1 MFRNKKLA
9 ILVAGIVAMS
19 LSLTSCGKS
28 SENEDAKTDGNG
40 SPSLTEIA
48 RRAMA
53 TVSLDDEGRQFKEV
67 IEGAGYV
74 LGTYEAF
81 PTQEVGKKGRM
92 LVYAGKDGK
101 SGGVIFVKKVGSATS
116 PAWHWYFVDMV
127 PERVE
132 KLELNEDGLWD
143 LKITGTDGRVMKFI
157 QDTDF
162 TLMARERDDW
172 IAMNGDASPGVG
184 DEVLWRCFDGDT
196 TTAWRSK
203 VTGPEKAFVEVRVP
217 FGVKEGILSLKA
229 LDENQPKH
237 CVVYADGKKLEE
249 LDLAKTSARQTIR
262 LNASVSGAKS
272 VRLVFES
279 THGGDVV
286 AIAELALQ

>member
-1 MFRNKKLA
+1 MFRDIKLA
-9 ILVAGIVAMS
+9 ILVAGIVATS

-28 SENEDAKTDGNG
+28 SEDKDATTDGKR
-40 SPSLTEIA
+40 SLSLTEIA
-48 RRAMA
+48 RRSML
-53 TVSLDDEGRQFKEV
+53 TVSLDDEGSRFKEV
-67 IEGAGYV
+67 IEAAGYV
-74 LGTYEAF
+74 PGAYDAF

-101 SGGVIFVKKVGSATS
+101 SGGVMFVKKVGNMTS
-116 PAWHWYFVDMV
+116 LAWHWYFGDMV

-132 KLELNEDGLWD
+132 KYEMNEDGLWD
-143 LKITGTDGRVMKFI
+143 LRITGTDGRVMKFI

-162 TLMARERDDW
+162 TLMGLEREDW
-172 IAMNGDASPGVG
+172 IAMNGDASPSVG

-196 TTAWRSK
+196 TTAWRS
-203 VTGPEKAFVEVRVP
+203 TIAGPEKAFVDVRVP
-217 FGVKEGILSLKA
+217 FGVKEGILSLKG
-229 LDENQPKH
+229 LGENQPRR

-262 LNASVSGAKS
+262 LNASVSGAKN

-279 THGGDVV
+279 AHDGDVV